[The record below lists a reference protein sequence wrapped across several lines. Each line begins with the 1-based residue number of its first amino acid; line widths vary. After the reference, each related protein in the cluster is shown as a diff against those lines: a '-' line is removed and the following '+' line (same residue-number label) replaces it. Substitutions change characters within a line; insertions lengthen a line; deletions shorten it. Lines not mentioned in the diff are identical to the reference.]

1 MQSFWLIAALI
12 GVVLLILFAVLY
24 SIHLRKTSDNRTM
37 KTIISNHCEAVE
49 HDATFS
55 DGLDGYLFVDY
66 LMLLHGKIVVMKVMT
81 ESGYIFGGEGI
92 DEWTCVKNNRTGKFN
107 NPLKDTLLC
116 VQQIKHALK
125 FDAVEACVLFGS
137 KSEFPKSMPQGVV
150 RLADFD
156 RKLKAYRGSN
166 DADEAAQDAWEQLIA
181 LVHGERQNLSED
193 LQS

>member
-12 GVVLLILFAVLY
+12 GTALLILLAVFY
-24 SIHLRKTSDNRTM
+24 SMRLRKTSDKRAIE
-37 KTIISNHCEAVE
+37 KIISNHCKAVE

-81 ESGYIFGGEGI
+81 ESGYIFGSEGI

-107 NPLKDTLLC
+107 NPLKDTLLS
-116 VQQIKHALK
+116 VQQIRHTLK

-137 KSEFPKSMPQGVV
+137 HSEFPKSMPQGVV

-156 RKLKAYRGSN
+156 AELESYRGSD
-166 DADEAAQDAWEQLIA
+166 DADEAAQDAWEQLIV
-181 LVHGERQNLSED
+181 LVHGERKNLSVD

>member
-1 MQSFWLIAALI
+1 MQSFWLIAALV
-12 GVVLLILFAVLY
+12 GVALFVLFAVFY

-49 HDATFS
+49 HDATFA

-81 ESGYIFGGEGI
+81 ESGYIFGGESI
-92 DEWTCVKNNRTGKFN
+92 DEWTCVKDNRTGKFN
-107 NPLKDTLLC
+107 NPLKDALLS

-137 KSEFPKSMPQGVV
+137 HSEFPKKMPQGVV
-150 RLADFD
+150 HLTDFD
-156 RKLKAYRGSN
+156 AALESYRGN
-166 DADEAAQDAWEQLIA
+166 GGADEAAADAWEQLIA
-181 LVHGERQNLSED
+181 LVHGERQNLSAD